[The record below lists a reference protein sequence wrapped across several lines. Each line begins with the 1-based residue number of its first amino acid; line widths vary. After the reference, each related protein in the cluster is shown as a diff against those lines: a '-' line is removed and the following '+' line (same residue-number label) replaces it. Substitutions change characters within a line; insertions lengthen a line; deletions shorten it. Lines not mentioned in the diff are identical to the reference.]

1 MKIYKPNPLR
11 LSAGDMPNHISSLM
25 SVIQH
30 SVDIANLHLT
40 DMEICCF
47 YDNGEICP
55 VPVHSAIMCSLSPLL
70 LRLFRDLPEDDRVKF
85 SVHIPESNPNTL
97 MTLRDL
103 VYSGSCRSQNERE
116 LEEVVRIASLL
127 NMEHLCSSLIIDS
140 HYIENEKFHEDN
152 NYNCRENVVEYETYD
167 LDVQN
172 DDINP
177 LLAPSP
183 SPNSRNLHEEVG
195 NGLMLPHIENE
206 IKGDEIISVNQND
219 TNELPPVKLLVD
231 SNENVSDLGEN
242 VDTLPVNEI
251 PEESQFKEKKDV
263 NISNGTGGE
272 MQMTLLLSPKKVLK
286 RVSEDNSLIIENENG
301 FCVCPICGKVLKS
314 KVLKKRNLYDHMA
327 MRHYKNELERDFLH
341 DGKCTIC
348 FKDVSS
354 FRQKKDEMIRH
365 LGSTHNLVEIYANNH
380 VVQTQSH
387 QVRNNL
393 VNEESVDVI
402 QDNDEA
408 SSYNNQHDV
417 ETFLNYNQATNENP
431 NFEANEENAVVK
443 KCQLCQG
450 KIVDWSS
457 GSCSSDSTAYNYHL
471 SLRHFR
477 EALLEDYGSETWT
490 CPICDISFFD
500 ASSPEIKFVTHLG
513 VAHDLVKKYLKDKN
527 SVIEGLIPSSLDDID
542 EEVNKKIIESNNNDL
557 KIPRKQKQSDSKAN
571 DNEPIKKKIKCELA
585 TENIVD
591 VSSIQKSRGRKVAC
605 LVCSTKVSSI
615 PVLYGH
621 MYHVHFKHDVNQ
633 AIKII
638 LDGSGG
644 QCPQCSRSPWK
655 QTWTG
660 EVTPGVIS
668 HFTKKHKMTDGLIF
682 NNGQPSEANVNFLVQ
697 KLTS

>member
-1 MKIYKPNPLR
+1 
-11 LSAGDMPNHISSLM
+11 
-25 SVIQH
+25 
-30 SVDIANLHLT
+30 
-40 DMEICCF
+40 
-47 YDNGEICP
+47 
-55 VPVHSAIMCSLSPLL
+55 
-70 LRLFRDLPEDDRVKF
+70 
-85 SVHIPESNPNTL
+85 
-97 MTLRDL
+97 
-103 VYSGSCRSQNERE
+103 
-116 LEEVVRIASLL
+116 
-127 NMEHLCSSLIIDS
+127 MEHLCSSLIIDS

-387 QVRNNL
+387 QVRNNP

-457 GSCSSDSTAYNYHL
+457 GSCPSDWTAYNYHL

-477 EALLEDYGSETWT
+477 HRL
-490 CPICDISFFD
+490 
-500 ASSPEIKFVTHLG
+500 
-513 VAHDLVKKYLKDKN
+513 
-527 SVIEGLIPSSLDDID
+527 
-542 EEVNKKIIESNNNDL
+542 
-557 KIPRKQKQSDSKAN
+557 
-571 DNEPIKKKIKCELA
+571 
-585 TENIVD
+585 
-591 VSSIQKSRGRKVAC
+591 
-605 LVCSTKVSSI
+605 
-615 PVLYGH
+615 
-621 MYHVHFKHDVNQ
+621 
-633 AIKII
+633 
-638 LDGSGG
+638 
-644 QCPQCSRSPWK
+644 
-655 QTWTG
+655 
-660 EVTPGVIS
+660 
-668 HFTKKHKMTDGLIF
+668 
-682 NNGQPSEANVNFLVQ
+682 
-697 KLTS
+697 